1 MNFLSDY
8 FTPKTKFILLEE
20 ILMSRYTGPSWKIS
34 RRLGISLSGT
44 GKELARRPYAPG
56 QHGPNSRGKQ
66 SEYGMQLT
74 EKQKLRHMYGMNER
88 QFRNLFVKASK
99 IKEGKHGV
107 NFMILLEQR
116 LDNVVYR
123 LGLATTRRQARQLV
137 NHGHVMVDGKRVD
150 IPSYH
155 VEVGQVISVREK
167 SQNMTTIKEAV
178 EATVGRPAFV
188 SFDAEKLE
196 GSLTRLP
203 ERDELYPEID
213 EALVVEYYNQSLSF
227 SKLWLTSPLSIR

>member
-1 MNFLSDY
+1 
-8 FTPKTKFILLEE
+8 
-20 ILMSRYTGPSWKIS
+20 MSRYTGPSWKIS

-56 QHGPNSRGKQ
+56 QHGPNSRGKK
-66 SEYGMQLT
+66 SEYGQQLT

-88 QFRNLFVKASK
+88 QFVNLFIKAGK

-116 LDNVVYR
+116 LDNIVYR

-137 NHGHVMVDGKRVD
+137 NHGHIEVDGKRVD

-155 VEVGQVISVREK
+155 VEVGQVVSVREHSK
-167 SQNMTTIKEAV
+167 DLTIVKEAV
-178 EATVGRPAFV
+178 ETSVANPAYV
-188 SFDAEKLE
+188 TFDDEKLA

-203 ERDELYPEID
+203 ERDELTPDVD
-213 EALVVEYYNQSLSF
+213 ESFIVEFYNKIL
-227 SKLWLTSPLSIR
+227 

>member
-1 MNFLSDY
+1 
-8 FTPKTKFILLEE
+8 
-20 ILMSRYTGPSWKIS
+20 MSRYTGPSWKVS

-56 QHGPNSRGKQ
+56 QHGPNSRGKK

-88 QFRNLFVKASK
+88 QFVNLFIQASK

-116 LDNVVYR
+116 LDNVVYQ

-137 NHGHVMVDGKRVD
+137 NHGHILVDGKRVD

-167 SQNMTTIKEAV
+167 SMNLTIIKEAV
-178 EATVGRPAFV
+178 ESSVGRPAYV

-203 ERDELYPEID
+203 EREELTQEVDESYI
-213 EALVVEYYNQSLSF
+213 VEFYNK
-227 SKLWLTSPLSIR
+227 KL